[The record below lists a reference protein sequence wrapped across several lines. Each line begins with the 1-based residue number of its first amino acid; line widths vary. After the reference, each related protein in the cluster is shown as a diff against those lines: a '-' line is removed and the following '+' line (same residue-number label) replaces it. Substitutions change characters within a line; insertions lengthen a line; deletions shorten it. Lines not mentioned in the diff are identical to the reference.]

1 MFKRI
6 AAATMALIIAIMP
19 MTAGAVT
26 WNTVVDSL
34 NTNGS
39 YSGEGISADF
49 NADKTEVTISG
60 NGTLEGEQWG
70 ESYYVLNIW
79 SGDISGVT
87 KYVIGDGI
95 VLDADTLMIDVYG
108 DETLTVINKGEF
120 SENSDARLI
129 DLYACDNGQ
138 LSFMNEAGAAKLW
151 IFVEDHANIDVNN
164 SGDIDDVVSVD
175 MYDDARATVSGSGEV
190 TDAFIYVNTDSIK
203 DYTSA
208 ELAAIV
214 ASVGLNAENTVTQL
228 YTMDENGDYEA
239 YYTIAPDGT
248 LTLEEAY
255 VENPEIPEN
264 EPELSPKAKEYMEK
278 ESKIAREGY
287 LREVKRQAE
296 AIGGVT
302 GSPEWVKQLYLDYMS
317 LNLRVYENGQQELF
331 RERLAWVGD
340 GTKSLSLRVNIDQPQ
355 ALSIRVDERALD
367 KLEQAGIS
375 VITLLAKDGT
385 PIMQYKVSDLRGA
398 YEMYGLAGEDLL
410 VVGGAEDEVMKI
422 GADGQM
428 VPVETEEAAAE

>member
-398 YEMYGLAGEDLL
+398 YEMYGLMGEDLL